1 MPFNNLSITSKI
13 ILLVLV
19 LGALEIGAVL
29 FACYRMQTMADR
41 YTQLINGQL
50 KAATLLARAG
60 TSVADY
66 EGGMF
71 RLTAE
76 TTPQGRQDALAGM
89 DASLRAQADYI
100 NQAKAA
106 FPTLNTEVD
115 EAQTSTERAV
125 EGCSATRSMGANAVT
140 REDSAKALESM
151 IDECDPVLQAAS
163 ETILRLTNL
172 IVGDADNASNQV
184 GSLAQSTISSTYI
197 ATFGGLAL
205 VLLFSTVLINYGIS
219 RPIVR
224 LVTVMSRLAAGDMT
238 VTVDDIH
245 RKDEV
250 GAMSRAVDVL
260 KDSAQA
266 MEWQRW
272 IKAHESIAVS
282 SMQSARSYRA
292 LAEAFLSAVMPAL
305 NGGYAAVYRFDHS
318 GLADGAASCL
328 TRLAAYGAA
337 ATTQGGYIAL
347 GQGLVGQCAA
357 DRKPISLHDVPDD
370 YFPIASGLGQAKPRF
385 VTVRPIV
392 SIGDLQGVFELASF
406 QALTRAEEELLDRLL
421 PLLAVSL
428 ELLAGTLRT
437 EALLTQSQT
446 QARELEQQAGELMA
460 SEQALIAQKNQLQS
474 QQREIVEARDKA
486 EEATHYK
493 SMFLANMSHE
503 IRTPLNAILG
513 FAGIALR
520 TAHDP
525 KQEGYMRKIQTAG
538 NNLLDIINDIL
549 DFSKVEA
556 GMLTVER
563 IPFRLDDMLS
573 NVISVVAH
581 RAHAKGLEFLVSVD
595 RGVPQNLIGDPLR
608 LGQIL
613 INLIGNATKFTESG
627 QIGLRIAALDIA
639 GPRITLSLSVRDT
652 GIGMTQEQVATVF
665 SAFSQ
670 ADGSTT
676 RKYGGTGLGLTIV
689 QNLARLMEGD
699 VTVRSELGVGSTFE
713 VRVTLEIDAAA
724 RASLPLPTQ
733 LAGMRALV
741 VDDHPTAREIL
752 VDHLQILGLRPQAVI
767 SAEAARQALHDSM
780 ADDPFKLVLMD
791 LRMPG
796 MSGIACSKA
805 IRADQTLS
813 QPRIVMVTAFG
824 TEETEQE
831 ARAAEIDGFLSKPVT
846 LSSLHDALVD
856 VFGGE
861 RQDGMAALGSNEI
874 PNLSGIEILVAEDN
888 EVNREIAQELLDP
901 TGARL
906 TLVHDGR
913 AAVEAIRA
921 HGPYS
926 IVLMDLQ
933 MPVMDGYGATELI
946 RQDPACAAMPIVALT
961 AHALDEE
968 REQCLAAGM
977 NDHISKPIDP
987 TAFYRTILRLIAA
1000 PHDGHAK
1007 SLKNNAHAAS
1017 AYDSGDTVHPAGHLH
1032 ALTNRV
1038 YRRVAQAVREREADL
1053 PQRAAAL
1060 WAAGRRDEARRAV
1073 HTLAGLAGT
1082 LQAHALSTH
1091 ARELERIWRDAPASY
1106 DPGDDLAALDA
1117 LLRQTIAG
1125 LPELP
1130 VPAIEPVRIGDVP
1143 RLLAELRP
1151 LVEADDT
1158 AAMDIAETLSAT
1170 LGQTPLAAKAR
1181 ELAQAVRGYD
1191 FTAARAL
1198 LDELAAD

>member
-29 FACYRMQTMADR
+29 FACYRMQTMADS
-41 YTQLINGQL
+41 YGQLVNGQL

-60 TSVADY
+60 TSLADY
-66 EGGMF
+66 EGGLF

-76 TTPQGRQDALAGM
+76 TTPQGRQDALDGM
-89 DASLRAQADYI
+89 SASLRAQEDYI

-106 FPTLNTEVD
+106 FPTLITEVD
-115 EAQTSTERAV
+115 EAQNSAERAV
-125 EGCSATRSMGANAVT
+125 AGCSATRNLGANAVT

-163 ETILRLTNL
+163 ESILRLTNL
-172 IVGDADNASNQV
+172 IVGDADNASNEV
-184 GSLAQSTISSTYI
+184 GTLAQSTIRSTYI
-197 ATFGGLAL
+197 ATFGGLGLA
-205 VLLFSTVLINYGIS
+205 LLFSALLINFGIS

-224 LVTVMSRLAAGDMT
+224 LVTIMSRLAAGDMT
-238 VTVDDIH
+238 VPVSDTH
-245 RKDEV
+245 RRDEV
-250 GAMSRAVDVL
+250 GAMSRAVGVL
-260 KDSAQA
+260 KESAQA

-272 IKAHESIAVS
+272 IKAHESVAMA
-282 SMQSARSYRA
+282 SMQSARTYRA
-292 LAEAFLSAVMPAL
+292 LAEAFLASIMPAL
-305 NGGYAAVYRFDHS
+305 QGGFAAVYRYDQS
-318 GLADGAASCL
+318 GLPDGSGSCL
-328 TRLAAYGAA
+328 TRIAAYGVAHEAA
-337 ATTQGGYIAL
+337 DQQFIAL
-347 GQGLVGQCAA
+347 GEGLVGQCAA
-357 DRKPISLHDVPDD
+357 DRMTISLADVPPG
-370 YFPIASGLGQAKPRF
+370 YFPITSGLGRAQPRF

-392 SIGDLQGVFELASF
+392 SIGELQGVFELASF
-406 QALTRAEEELLDRLL
+406 QALSPAENELLDRLL

-428 ELLAGTLRT
+428 ELLSGTLRT

-525 KQEGYMRKIQTAG
+525 KQEAYIRKIQAAG
-538 NNLLDIINDIL
+538 NNLLEIINDIL

-595 RGVPQNLIGDPLR
+595 HRVPQNLIGDALR

-613 INLIGNATKFTESG
+613 INLVGNATKFTDA
-627 QIGLRIAALDIA
+627 GLVSVTLSALEIA
-639 GPRITLSLSVRDT
+639 GTRMTLNMAVKDT
-652 GIGMTQEQVATVF
+652 GIGMSPEQAASVF

-689 QNLARLMEGD
+689 QSLARLMQGD
-699 VTVRSELGVGSTFE
+699 VTVHSELGVGSTFD
-713 VRVTLEIDAAA
+713 VHVVLEIDTEA
-724 RASLPLPTQ
+724 RPTLTMPTQ
-733 LAGMRALV
+733 LSGMHALV

-752 VDHLQILGLRPQAVI
+752 VDHLQVLGLRPHAVTSAQAAQQ
-767 SAEAARQALHDSM
+767 SLREHAAQ
-780 ADDPFKLVLMD
+780 DPFKLVLMD

-796 MSGIACSKA
+796 MSGIDCSKA
-805 IRADQTLS
+805 IRGDSTLV

-824 TEETEQE
+824 NEETEQE

-861 RQDGMAALGSNEI
+861 REQGQAALGPDEI
-874 PNLSGIEILVAEDN
+874 PDLRGVTILVAEDN

-901 TGARL
+901 TGAKV
-906 TLVHDGR
+906 TMVHDGR
-913 AAVEAIRA
+913 EAVEAVSA

-926 IVLMDLQ
+926 VVLMDLQ
-933 MPVMDGYGATELI
+933 MPVMDGYGATRLI
-946 RQDPACAAMPIVALT
+946 RQDPACASMPIVALT

-977 NDHISKPIDP
+977 DDHISKPIDP
-987 TAFYRTILRLIAA
+987 TIFYRTLLRLVEH
-1000 PHDGHAK
+1000 PRSG
-1007 SLKNNAHAAS
+1007 SLVPAS
-1017 AYDSGDTVHPAGHLH
+1017 GNDATRGGGQLH
-1032 ALTNRV
+1032 ALNNRV
-1038 YRRVAQAVREREADL
+1038 YRRVALAVSEREADL

-1082 LQAHALSTH
+1082 LQAHGLAAH

-1106 DPGDDLAALDA
+1106 DPRDDLAALAA
-1117 LLRQTIAG
+1117 LLAQTIASLPK
-1125 LPELP
+1125 LPEP
-1130 VPAIEPVRIGDVP
+1130 EIEPVRIGDVP

-1158 AAMDIAETLSAT
+1158 AAMDIADTLSAT

-1191 FTAARAL
+1191 FTTARSL